1 MSSDTVSSPPPAGS
15 PFVLVEK
22 LYLNCEV
29 PVRYCTKNVEKAL
42 DFATLFLIFIQ
53 ESDTEAIWTKLPHY
67 LCFITAVSG
76 QLKQFHF

>member
-15 PFVLVEK
+15 PLVLVEK
-22 LYLNCEV
+22 LDLNCGV
-29 PVRYCTKNVEKAL
+29 LARYCTKNVEKAL

-53 ESDTEAIWTKLPHY
+53 ESHTEAMWRKLPHY